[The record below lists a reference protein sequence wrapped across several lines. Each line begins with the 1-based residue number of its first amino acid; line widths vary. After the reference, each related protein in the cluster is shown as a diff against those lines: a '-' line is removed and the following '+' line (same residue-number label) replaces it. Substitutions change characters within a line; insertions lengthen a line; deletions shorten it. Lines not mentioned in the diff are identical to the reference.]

1 MKSIEFAVVDVET
14 TGFSH
19 RNDRIV
25 EIAIVR
31 INEKGEVIRQ
41 YETLVNPQRD
51 IGASAIHKI
60 TASDVINAPTFTDI
74 KDSVIEMLNNAVII
88 SHNKSFDLG
97 FLKSEFKRAGIELE
111 ELNGICTLRLSKI
124 LFPELPSRKLEVLC
138 EYLDVL
144 VENAHRAYD
153 DCLATAYLFHKM
165 YSTFLENISRDEFN
179 DEFVIPNWFAYDS
192 LHNGNLI
199 EFKREDAKKQ
209 KNAERSRM
217 KSLLNR
223 IPDFYKPSQYN
234 ISEYLNLL
242 DQILEDRLITDEE
255 FNEIENYA
263 NENNIS
269 SKELNSI
276 HEEYYRR
283 LVRFYLADKFLS
295 EVELLDLEKVA
306 GLLQIDKDSSS
317 TILNLEK
324 AELNLGS
331 NNSLSEESRYEGN
344 TVCFTGQLSSSVK
357 GQLID
362 REFAHSLAIEKGLI
376 VKKGVSKKLDLL
388 VVADPNSQS
397 SKARKARDYGVKII
411 AEAVFWRNIGVTI
424 E

>member
-1 MKSIEFAVVDVET
+1 MKLIEFAVVDLET

-19 RNDRIV
+19 RSDRIV

-31 INEKGEVIRQ
+31 TNERGEIIGK

-51 IGASAIHKI
+51 VGASAIHKI
-60 TASDVINAPTFTDI
+60 TATDVINAPAFADI
-74 KDSVIEMLNNAVII
+74 KDSVIEMLNNSVII

-97 FLKSEFKRAGIELE
+97 FLKREFNRAGIELDT
-111 ELNGICTLRLSKI
+111 LNGICTLRLSKI
-124 LFPELPSRKLEVLC
+124 LFPELPSRKLEVIC
-138 EYLDVL
+138 EYLDVPI
-144 VENAHRAYD
+144 ENAHRAYD
-153 DCLATAYLFHKM
+153 DCLATAFLFHKM
-165 YSTFLENISRDEFN
+165 YNTFLENISEDEFYN
-179 DEFVIPNWFAYDS
+179 EFIIPNWFYLDFS
-192 LHNGNLI
+192 HEGDLI
-199 EFKREDAKKQ
+199 EFKRDDARKQ
-209 KNAERSRM
+209 KLEVRSRM
-217 KSLLNR
+217 KNLLNL

-269 SKELNSI
+269 SKELNNI

-306 GLLQIDKDSSS
+306 ALLQLDKEISN
-317 TILNLEK
+317 TILDLEK
-324 AELNLGS
+324 AELKLGA
-331 NNSLSEESRYEGN
+331 NTLSEESNYGGES
-344 TVCFTGQLSSSVK
+344 VCFTGQLSSSLN

-362 REFAHSLAIEKGLI
+362 KELAHSLAIEKGLI
-376 VKKGVSKKLDLL
+376 VKKQVSKKLDLL

-397 SKARKARDYGVKII
+397 IKARKARDYGVKII
-411 AEAVFWRNIGVTI
+411 AEIVFWRNIGIQVK
-424 E
+424 